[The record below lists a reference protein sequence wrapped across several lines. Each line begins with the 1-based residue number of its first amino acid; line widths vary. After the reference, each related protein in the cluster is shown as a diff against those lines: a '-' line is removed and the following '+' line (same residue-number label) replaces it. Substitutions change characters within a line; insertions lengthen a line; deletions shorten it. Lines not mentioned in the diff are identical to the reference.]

1 MTMDIMPQSSFW
13 SFVSHAPVSTS
24 WSSSFLG
31 EPSAA
36 GPHSLR
42 TRFLLRPSSASLV
55 CWRCRRLFNPLT
67 WSPHGGERRATRQ
80 GQHACAE
87 SGGWMRRGQASRQ
100 PRTGRDE
107 VVVVAREAHLHHLRS
122 VAPVGPERLPMCH
135 PNKSHMAHLY
145 SDAKKSGTRDPNI
158 R

>member
-1 MTMDIMPQSSFW
+1 
-13 SFVSHAPVSTS
+13 
-24 WSSSFLG
+24 
-31 EPSAA
+31 
-36 GPHSLR
+36 
-42 TRFLLRPSSASLV
+42 
-55 CWRCRRLFNPLT
+55 
-67 WSPHGGERRATRQ
+67 
-80 GQHACAE
+80 
-87 SGGWMRRGQASRQ
+87 MRRGQASRQ